1 VSRERS
7 FWVYIL
13 ASRIGGTLYIGVTND
28 LVRRVYEHRS
38 KFVPGFTRKYGVD
51 RLVYFEQFST
61 VEAAIQREKH
71 LKKWNRRW
79 KIQLIEESNPN
90 WDDLYEGI
98 AAGHISNSLKY

>member
-1 VSRERS
+1 MSRERS

-28 LVRRVYEHRS
+28 LVRRIYEHRS
-38 KFVPGFTRKYGVD
+38 KFVPGFTKKYGVD
-51 RLVYFEQFST
+51 RLIYYEQFSN

-79 KIQLIEESNPN
+79 KIQLIEKTNPN

-98 AAGHISNSLKY
+98 AAGHITNSLKY

>member
-1 VSRERS
+1 MSRERS

-13 ASRIGGTLYIGVTND
+13 ANRLGGTLYIGVTND

-51 RLVYFEQFST
+51 RLIYFEQFST
-61 VEAAIQREKH
+61 IESAIQREKR
-71 LKKWNRRW
+71 LKKRNRQW
-79 KIQLIEESNPN
+79 KIRLIEELNPN

-98 AAGHISNSLKY
+98 AAGHITDSLKY